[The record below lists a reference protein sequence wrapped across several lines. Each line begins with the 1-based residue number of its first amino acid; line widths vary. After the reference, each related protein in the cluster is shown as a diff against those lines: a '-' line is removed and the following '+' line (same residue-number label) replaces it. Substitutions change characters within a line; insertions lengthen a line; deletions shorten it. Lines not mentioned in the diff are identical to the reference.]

1 MRAGERLAGR
11 YRLDARLGQGGI
23 GEVWRGFDAD
33 LGRPVAVKVLLEFDA
48 SDELL
53 GRFRREAAIG
63 ARLQHPGIT
72 VVHDIGQHENR
83 LFIVME
89 LLEGEDLAH
98 RLARSPGTGLP
109 VPEALD
115 LALQAAEALAA
126 AHAQKV
132 VHRDLKPANLF
143 LLTTGGRLKICDFG
157 IARTA
162 DSTGG
167 LTVTGRVFGTPAYMA
182 PEQWRGEHVDARCDL
197 YALGCVLFALLTGAP
212 PFPQAD
218 QVWVLMRRHL
228 DEAPPALDSV
238 RPDLPPAL
246 VELVAAL
253 LSKDPAERPDA
264 QNTTTR
270 LRTLLAAAA
279 APAQAPATAPAPQAP
294 APEPAAAPAA
304 DRMAARARALAAAPE
319 PTPTA
324 TQETGT
330 VPAAV
335 PVRPGGLDA
344 HVPAAYRA
352 TPPPPPPTVPA
363 TDPRPG
369 TSRRRLLLGGV
380 GLVAGAWGGVSLVR
394 RFTEADDSAPGLE
407 LLSVLSQPSSS
418 VESVAFSHDGS
429 TLAAAGR
436 GNAVWLWSVST
447 KALAG
452 TLKHDTPIRSL
463 AFSPDGK
470 TIATGGEDRVVQL
483 WDVAKGTRTGLTDHT
498 GRVRSVA
505 FSPDAKWLA
514 SAGDD
519 SGIRLWDLGT
529 GRPAAT
535 LTGHAGG
542 VTSLAFSPDGAA
554 LASGGSDRSLRL
566 WNVAGPTTAPGRSFT
581 NQQNEVTSVAFSPDG
596 HTVAGSIAGAY
607 GSVGTSNGIYPG
619 AGPDPASAEPTAGI
633 WGAIDVWDAA
643 QGTRTALHANKTA
656 TVSSLT
662 FRPDGKTIACG
673 GWDNAVHL
681 WDVGTERTSRT
692 KGHTAPVWS
701 VAFSPDGKLLASA
714 SGDGTVRLWK
724 VS

>member
-11 YRLDARLGQGGI
+11 YRLDERLGQGGI
-23 GEVWRGFDAD
+23 GEVWRAFDAD

-98 RLARSPGTGLP
+98 LLARTPGDGLP

-212 PFPQAD
+212 PFPAAE

-238 RPDLPPAL
+238 RAGLPADLVAL
-246 VELVAAL
+246 VGAL

-264 QNTTTR
+264 PATATR
-270 LRTLLAAAA
+270 LRALLHPTPQAAPTPAPAPARAPDPAPVPVPRPAPEPVPVAVPEAASAPTVTAAPTAGRHTGPTVEGPGHGPGRHTPGGTPGPASARRGPRRRTLVLGGLAALAAAA
-279 APAQAPATAPAPQAP
+279 GGTAAVLSFGDEGDGGAPA
-294 APEPAAAPAA
+294 
-304 DRMAARARALAAAPE
+304 L
-319 PTPTA
+319 
-324 TQETGT
+324 
-330 VPAAV
+330 
-335 PVRPGGLDA
+335 RPG
-344 HVPAAYRA
+344 A
-352 TPPPPPPTVPA
+352 TLT
-363 TDPRPG
+363 G
-369 TSRRRLLLGGV
+369 H
-380 GLVAGAWGGVSLVR
+380 
-394 RFTEADDSAPGLE
+394 EA
-407 LLSVLSQPSSS
+407 S
-418 VESVAFSHDGS
+418 VE
-429 TLAAAGR
+429 
-436 GNAVWLWSVST
+436 
-447 KALAG
+447 
-452 TLKHDTPIRSL
+452 SL
-463 AFSPDGK
+463 AFSPDGRTLATGSRDRTVRIWDLTTRTATAVLRHDALIRSVAFAPDGK
-470 TIATGGEDRVVQL
+470 TLVSGGEDANVLL
-483 WDVAKGTRTGLTDHT
+483 WMPSQQTPLARLKDHT
-498 GRVRSVA
+498 GPVRSVA
-505 FSPDAKWLA
+505 FSPDGK
-514 SAGDD
+514 
-519 SGIRLWDLGT
+519 T
-529 GRPAAT
+529 
-535 LTGHAGG
+535 
-542 VTSLAFSPDGAA
+542 V
-554 LASGGSDRSLRL
+554 ASGGEDMAVRIWDVRTASRAYAL
-566 WNVAGPTTAPGRSFT
+566 AGHTSG
-581 NQQNEVTSVAFSPDG
+581 VWSVAFSPDG
-596 HTVAGSIAGAY
+596 TTLASGGGDRSVRLWDLASRKGVVLPEPTGDVMSVAFSSDGGFVAGGVNSGSGAPPDNS
-607 GSVGTSNGIYPG
+607 GSFGNTSM
-619 AGPDPASAEPTAGI
+619 AGPLGELRVWNAKTRAQTAYHPDLPYNVASVAFRPGSTTVLATGS
-633 WGAIDVWDAA
+633 WDDAVRVWDL
-643 QGTRTALHANKTA
+643 GRKALPGPA
-656 TVSSLT
+656 
-662 FRPDGKTIACG
+662 
-673 GWDNAVHL
+673 
-681 WDVGTERTSRT
+681 
-692 KGHTAPVWS
+692 KGHTSPVWS

-714 SGDGTVRLWK
+714 SGDGTVRLWE

>member
-11 YRLDARLGQGGI
+11 YRLDERLGQGGI
-23 GEVWRGFDAD
+23 GEVWQGFDVD

-48 SDELL
+48 PDELL

-89 LLEGEDLAH
+89 LLKGEDLAH
-98 RLARSPGTGLP
+98 LLARTPAPGLP
-109 VPEALD
+109 VPQALD

-212 PFPQAD
+212 PFPAAE

-228 DEAPPALDSV
+228 DEEAPALDSV
-238 RPDLPPAL
+238 RPGLPPAL
-246 VELVAAL
+246 VQLVASL

-264 QNTTTR
+264 
-270 LRTLLAAAA
+270 
-279 APAQAPATAPAPQAP
+279 PATATLLRALLDPAPAASPAPVPEPAP
-294 APEPAAAPAA
+294 APARKPDAP
-304 DRMAARARALAAAPE
+304 AAAPE
-319 PTPTA
+319 PEPVRA
-324 TQETGT
+324 P
-330 VPAAV
+330 VPART
-335 PVRPGGLDA
+335 PEPGPLPAPAAAPTQPADLRA
-344 HVPAAYRA
+344 HLVAAYRA
-352 TPPPPPPTVPA
+352 DPPAPSAPDA
-363 TDPRPG
+363 TARPG
-369 TSRRRLLLGGV
+369 TSRRKLLLGGV
-380 GLVAGAWGGVSLVR
+380 GVVAGAWGGVSLVR
-394 RFTEADDSAPGLE
+394 RFTEPSDAAPGLE
-407 LLSVLSQPSSS
+407 LLSVLPGSGSS
-418 VESVAFSHDGS
+418 VESVAFSADGT
-429 TLAAAGR
+429 TLAGAGR
-436 GNAVWLWSVST
+436 GKTVWLWSVSA
-447 KALAG
+447 KALTN
-452 TLKHDTPIRSL
+452 TLKHDSLIRSL

-470 TIATGGEDRVVQL
+470 TLATGGEGPVVQL
-483 WDVAKGTRTGLTDHT
+483 WDITTGSRTGLADHT
-498 GRVRSVA
+498 GSVRSVA
-505 FSPDAKWLA
+505 FGPDGKQLA

-519 SGIRLWDLGT
+519 GGIRLWNLA
-529 GRPAAT
+529 GRRPSAT
-535 LTGHAGG
+535 LTGHSGA
-542 VTSLAFSPDGAA
+542 VSSLAFSPYGGM

-566 WNVAGPTTAPGRSFT
+566 WNVARPNPAAGRAFT
-581 NQQNEVTSVAFSPDG
+581 GQQNDVTAVAFSPDG
-596 HTVAGSIAGAY
+596 KAVAGSTAGAY
-607 GSVGTSNGIYPG
+607 GSVGTSNGGYPG
-619 AGPDPASAEPTAGI
+619 SDPAPASADPAAGT
-633 WGAIDVWDAA
+633 WGAIHVWDTAE
-643 QGTRTALHANKTA
+643 GTGSATQPHQTA
-656 TVSSLT
+656 TVSSLAY
-662 FRPDGKTIACG
+662 RPDGRTIASG

-701 VAFSPDGKLLASA
+701 VAFSPDGTLLASG
-714 SGDGTVRLWK
+714 SGDGTVRLWR